1 MLKDTQKM
9 PEIDSKELKALRE
22 TQNARLAMLQQQV
35 RQAKIP
41 VVVMFEGWNAA
52 GKGVMISELI
62 RSLDPRGFKVFTLDC
77 DDSAEE
83 RFPYMHRYWKTVPLY
98 GNIAVLDGGWYRG
111 VADPQTKP
119 RGGALKRRFTQILD
133 FEKQL
138 ADDGYVLLKFFLHIG
153 KKGQKHRFDDLEER
167 ADTRWRVTRDD
178 LKQNRDYDEWLE
190 SYDEMLKITDK
201 PGARWH
207 VIHSGDRKQAASQV
221 YAEVISALESALAA
235 KQQPAQAAS
244 PAPLSPGEFETLPT
258 PRLNEIDLN
267 CSVDEKQYRTELKEL
282 QKRLSELHGELYQ
295 RRVPLVLGFEG
306 WDAAGKGGAI
316 KRLTRALDPRGFEVV
331 PTAAPTPDELHHQ
344 YLWRFWR
351 DMPKDGHIAIFD
363 RTWYG
368 RVMVERIEGFATDEQ
383 WRGAY
388 AEINQF
394 ERSLTDWGAIVI
406 KFWLQID
413 SDEQLARFTDRQN
426 TPEKQWK
433 ITDEDWRNRDK
444 WPQYETAVNEMLW
457 LTNTKHAPWVIVESN
472 DKRYARLKVLR
483 TVIEA
488 IENRL

>member
-1 MLKDTQKM
+1 M
-9 PEIDSKELKALRE
+9 
-22 TQNARLAMLQQQV
+22 
-35 RQAKIP
+35 
-41 VVVMFEGWNAA
+41 
-52 GKGVMISELI
+52 
-62 RSLDPRGFKVFTLDC
+62 
-77 DDSAEE
+77 
-83 RFPYMHRYWKTVPLY
+83 
-98 GNIAVLDGGWYRG
+98 
-111 VADPQTKP
+111 
-119 RGGALKRRFTQILD
+119 
-133 FEKQL
+133 
-138 ADDGYVLLKFFLHIG
+138 
-153 KKGQKHRFDDLEER
+153 
-167 ADTRWRVTRDD
+167 
-178 LKQNRDYDEWLE
+178 
-190 SYDEMLKITDK
+190 
-201 PGARWH
+201 
-207 VIHSGDRKQAASQV
+207 
-221 YAEVISALESALAA
+221 
-235 KQQPAQAAS
+235 
-244 PAPLSPGEFETLPT
+244 
-258 PRLNEIDLN
+258 
-267 CSVDEKQYRTELKEL
+267 
-282 QKRLSELHGELYQ
+282 
-295 RRVPLVLGFEG
+295 
-306 WDAAGKGGAI
+306 
-316 KRLTRALDPRGFEVV
+316 

-383 WRGAY
+383 WRRAY

>member
-1 MLKDTQKM
+1 M
-9 PEIDSKELKALRE
+9 
-22 TQNARLAMLQQQV
+22 
-35 RQAKIP
+35 
-41 VVVMFEGWNAA
+41 
-52 GKGVMISELI
+52 
-62 RSLDPRGFKVFTLDC
+62 
-77 DDSAEE
+77 
-83 RFPYMHRYWKTVPLY
+83 
-98 GNIAVLDGGWYRG
+98 LDGGWYRG

-383 WRGAY
+383 WRRAY

-488 IENRL
+488 IEKRL

>member
-244 PAPLSPGEFETLPT
+244 PATLSPGEFETL
-258 PRLNEIDLN
+258 
-267 CSVDEKQYRTELKEL
+267 
-282 QKRLSELHGELYQ
+282 
-295 RRVPLVLGFEG
+295 
-306 WDAAGKGGAI
+306 
-316 KRLTRALDPRGFEVV
+316 
-331 PTAAPTPDELHHQ
+331 
-344 YLWRFWR
+344 
-351 DMPKDGHIAIFD
+351 
-363 RTWYG
+363 
-368 RVMVERIEGFATDEQ
+368 
-383 WRGAY
+383 
-388 AEINQF
+388 
-394 ERSLTDWGAIVI
+394 
-406 KFWLQID
+406 
-413 SDEQLARFTDRQN
+413 ARQ
-426 TPEKQWK
+426 
-433 ITDEDWRNRDK
+433 
-444 WPQYETAVNEMLW
+444 
-457 LTNTKHAPWVIVESN
+457 
-472 DKRYARLKVLR
+472 
-483 TVIEA
+483 
-488 IENRL
+488 